1 MPIQA
6 GLKLF
11 LLVLEQVFKVFY
23 SSSDSLGRQVAWLNT
38 PEDID
43 ESLFAV
49 GQNVQ
54 DLYALKLVDSMV
66 EKPNRE
72 VECEH
77 GLYVGLVI
85 TAVCTEFD
93 WSPHVSF
100 N

>member
-1 MPIQA
+1 MQVA
-6 GLKLF
+6 GLN
-11 LLVLEQVFKVFY
+11 
-23 SSSDSLGRQVAWLNT
+23 S

-77 GLYVGLVI
+77 GLYVGLDEMDP
-85 TAVCTEFD
+85 TSAFPGR
-93 WSPHVSF
+93 S
-100 N
+100 